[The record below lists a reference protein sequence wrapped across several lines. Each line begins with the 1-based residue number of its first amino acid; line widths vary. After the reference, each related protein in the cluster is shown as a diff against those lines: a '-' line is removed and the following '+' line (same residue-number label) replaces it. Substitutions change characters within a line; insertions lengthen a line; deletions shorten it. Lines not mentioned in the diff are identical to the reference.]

1 MRSPLPLTPLLAL
14 SSLYSLSLALPLIS
28 RPDNSQPEPV
38 LVARANYSVVPVDG
52 GAQGGTV
59 TVTQTVAAS
68 ASAAEVYITVT
79 ASAAVITETVM
90 GAVATP
96 SAVKEFQTV
105 YIPTTVYQS
114 VAAPTAVAIVSTV
127 TLSSSIS
134 ASSSAKVYDNGM
146 WHTTYPVWSNSTTT
160 PTQAARRRRDL
171 QGQRP
176 GPRKPVI
183 NPLSQQLQRFQLKTN
198 AHAIVPCPDQ
208 ELNPTSL
215 NSTMATPPAVEDQAR
230 LLEDA
235 LTVVRQQTHLMRKC
249 LETPGKLMDA
259 LKCSSTLVS
268 ELRTSSLG
276 PKQYYELY
284 MSVFDALR
292 HLSVYLRESHPVNHL
307 ADLYELVQYAGN
319 IVPRLYLMITV
330 GTVYMAIEDA
340 PVKEIMK
347 DMMEMSRGVQHPI
360 RGLFLRY
367 YLSGQARDH
376 LPTGSG
382 DGPEGNLQDSIS
394 FILTN
399 FVEMNKLWVRLQH
412 QGHSREREQRT
423 KERQELQLL
432 VGSNLVRLSQLVDL
446 EAYKNVILQPLLE
459 QVVQCRD
466 VLAQEYLLEVI
477 TQVFPDEF
485 HLHTLDQFLA
495 AVSRLNP
502 HVNVKAIVIGLM
514 DRLSAFAARETEPE
528 PLEERK
534 KTEEDALVKLLEDVR
549 LSSEK
554 KKKEEEAASAAA
566 EGGDDKKGEPEES
579 TDELPK
585 YEEGAEA
592 SEDKKED
599 KKEEPAAPDPEDE
612 PANGE
617 DEAAPAKKGRGIL
630 DNIKLYEI
638 FFDQVMNLVT
648 AQHLPI
654 QDTTALL
661 VSLANLALNIYPE
674 RLDYVDKILDYANH
688 KCQQHANSPEL
699 HSQATQ
705 TNILSLLQA
714 PLLSYASIFTALSL
728 PQYIPLINSQTYP
741 TRRAIA
747 GEVAKTLLKTYTKTS
762 TVAGLESVLEILK
775 VLIKEGSQPPAG
787 YPGVQQR
794 RVVETD
800 ETIEE
805 QGWLARIVHL
815 IHSDDNDTQFKLL
828 QATKKAYSEGNE
840 RIKFTTPALITSAIK
855 LANRYKAREHYD
867 DNWSTQSS
875 SLYKYMHSSLSTLYT
890 RVNGA
895 ADLCLRQFVACGQIA
910 DQNGFEEVSYEFFA
924 QAFTIYEEAVSDSRA
939 QFQAVCIIA
948 GALHETRNFSKEN
961 YDTLITKCALH
972 GSKLLKK
979 PDQCRAVYLASHLW
993 WAVPIA
999 AKGEEDEKGLYRDGK
1014 RVLECLQRALRVAD
1028 ACMDTAVSVELFV
1041 EILNRYVYYFDQQN
1055 EAVTIKYINGLIELI
1070 HSNLQTNQ
1078 DAATIEGPRRHFER
1092 TLEYIASREYEGVV
1106 MTAAK

>member
-1 MRSPLPLTPLLAL
+1 
-14 SSLYSLSLALPLIS
+14 
-28 RPDNSQPEPV
+28 
-38 LVARANYSVVPVDG
+38 
-52 GAQGGTV
+52 
-59 TVTQTVAAS
+59 
-68 ASAAEVYITVT
+68 
-79 ASAAVITETVM
+79 
-90 GAVATP
+90 
-96 SAVKEFQTV
+96 
-105 YIPTTVYQS
+105 
-114 VAAPTAVAIVSTV
+114 
-127 TLSSSIS
+127 
-134 ASSSAKVYDNGM
+134 
-146 WHTTYPVWSNSTTT
+146 
-160 PTQAARRRRDL
+160 
-171 QGQRP
+171 
-176 GPRKPVI
+176 
-183 NPLSQQLQRFQLKTN
+183 
-198 AHAIVPCPDQ
+198 
-208 ELNPTSL
+208 
-215 NSTMATPPAVEDQAR
+215 MATPPAVEDQAR

-235 LTVVRQQTHLMRKC
+235 LAVVRQQTHLMRKC

-259 LKCSSTLVS
+259 LKCRYVPQTSSAIHLQHSAANNDLHSSTLVS

-284 MSVFDALR
+284 MAVFDALR

-376 LPTGSG
+376 LPTGNG

-432 VGSNLVRLSQLVDL
+432 VGSNLVRLSQLVDM
-446 EAYKNVILQPLLE
+446 ETYKNVILQPLLE

-502 HVNVKAIVIGLM
+502 HVNIKAIVIGLM
-514 DRLSAFAARETEPE
+514 DRLSAYAARESEE
-528 PLEERK
+528 ESLEERQK
-534 KTEEDALVKLLEDVR
+534 FEEEAITKLLEDVK
-549 LSSEK
+549 LGNEK
-554 KKKEEEAASAAA
+554 REEAKKTVAEQADAKKEDQQDENPEESADRTDAESEATKVDDEATHVADGRTPDDAPQDELKANGEGEAASTS
-566 EGGDDKKGEPEES
+566 KH
-579 TDELPK
+579 
-585 YEEGAEA
+585 
-592 SEDKKED
+592 
-599 KKEEPAAPDPEDE
+599 
-612 PANGE
+612 
-617 DEAAPAKKGRGIL
+617 RGIP
-630 DNIKLYEI
+630 DNVKLYEI

-648 AQHLPI
+648 AQHVNI
-654 QDTTALL
+654 ADTTALL
-661 VSLANLALNIYPE
+661 VSLANLALKIYPE

-705 TNILSLLQA
+705 TNILNLLLA
-714 PLLSYASIFTALSL
+714 PLQSYVSIFTALSL
-728 PQYIPLINSQTYP
+728 PQYVPLVHSQTYP
-741 TRRAIA
+741 TRRAVA
-747 GEVAKTLLKTYTKTS
+747 GEVARTLLKDLTKIS
-762 TVAGLESVLEILK
+762 TLSGLDGVLEILK
-775 VLIKEGSQPPAG
+775 VIIKEGSQAPAG

-794 RVVETD
+794 RPLETD

-815 IHSDDNDTQFKLL
+815 VHSDDNDTQFALIQKTS
-828 QATKKAYSEGNE
+828 QVYSEGNE
-840 RIKFTTPALITSAIK
+840 RIKFTTPALITSSIK
-855 LANRYKAREHYD
+855 LARRYKSREHYD
-867 DNWSTQSS
+867 DNWSSQSS
-875 SLYKYMHSSLSTLYT
+875 ALYKFMHSLLSRLLT
-890 RVNGA
+890 RVPSS
-895 ADLCLRQFVACGQIA
+895 ADLCLRLFVQLGSIA
-910 DQNGFEEVSYEFFA
+910 DLNGFEEVAYEFFT
-924 QAFTIYEEAVSDSRA
+924 QAFTIYEESVSDSRA

-948 GALHETRNFSKEN
+948 GALCECRGFTREN
-961 YDTLITKCALH
+961 YDTLITKAALH

-993 WAVPIA
+993 WAVPLA
-999 AKGEEDEKGLYRDGK
+999 SRGEEDEKGLYRDGK

-1028 ACMDTAVSVELFV
+1028 ACMDAAVSVELFV
-1041 EILNRYVYYFDQQN
+1041 EILNRYVYYFEQQN
-1055 EAVTIKYINGLIELI
+1055 EAVSHMPLPTLNG
-1070 HSNLQTNQ
+1070 
-1078 DAATIEGPRRHFER
+1078 G
-1092 TLEYIASREYEGVV
+1092 LEY
-1106 MTAAK
+1106 